1 MDGDFLKFFFVI
13 IYFTKLHYLY
23 LSHDNTQFRVHYLH
37 PCIRW
42 MEIIQ
47 TKFSYRKKA
56 QYSRT
61 GLGTIELV
69 PDRMSDAQTNTHL
82 QIPS

>member
-1 MDGDFLKFFFVI
+1 MFIQLNGWRFFKILFC
-13 IYFTKLHYLY
+13 YYLLY
-23 LSHDNTQFRVHYLH
+23 KITLFIPQFRVHYLH

-61 GLGTIELV
+61 GLGTIELA